1 MVEKIQMR
9 HLKMLCRPQNIFELI
24 CFPDSIYFSLNTDQI
39 SVVTDLTIIGQ
50 VKTMD
55 NIQYLFREFPLK
67 KRAWSYER
75 RLVRSTKEDF
85 L

>member
-9 HLKMLCRPQNIFELI
+9 HLKMLCRPQNIFE
-24 CFPDSIYFSLNTDQI
+24 FPDSIYFSLNTDQV